1 MYTKLPNEFVD
12 DVMPTIS
19 AISTVV
25 YVAIAR
31 RTIGWQKDSDSIS
44 LSQLVRA
51 TGLTRP
57 SVVKA
62 INELA
67 QRNLIAVTRQQSNQ
81 VSGSNV
87 YTIISGSKQD
97 LPPSQFN
104 LLPSEND
111 LPSVVNDV
119 NYPSKNDLPDVVN
132 DVDHQVVNEIDT
144 QKKDTKR
151 KKDSSAKRDSRLD
164 AWQVQM
170 YRELSRL
177 HVPILFRDQVVQ
189 TVSDPDLWQLVITT
203 WIGRGYRPNAIG
215 PMLEW
220 YQKGIPT
227 NAKRQHSRQSQLR
240 SDDGRRTS
248 NSVSPEEYIAINSN
262 QSANHE

>member
-25 YVAIAR
+25 YLAIAR

-62 INELA
+62 INELT
-67 QRNLIAVTRQQSNQ
+67 QRNLIAVTRQQLNQ
-81 VSGSNV
+81 VSESNV
-87 YTIISGSKQD
+87 YTIILGSKPD
-97 LPPSQFN
+97 LLPSQFN
-104 LLPSEND
+104 LLPD
-111 LPSVVNDV
+111 DDVVKEV
-119 NYPSKNDLPDVVN
+119 NYPSKNDLSDVVN
-132 DVDHQVVNEIDT
+132 EIDYQVVNEIDT

-189 TVSDPDLWQLVITT
+189 IVSDPDLWQLVITT

-227 NAKRQHSRQSQLR
+227 NAKRQHPRQSQLR

-262 QSANHE
+262 QSANHK

>member
-62 INELA
+62 INELT
-67 QRNLIAVTRQQSNQ
+67 QRNLIAVKRQQSNQ
-81 VSGSNV
+81 VSESNV
-87 YTIISGSKQD
+87 YTILTSSKND
-97 LPPSQFN
+97 LLPSQFN
-104 LLPSEND
+104 LLPD
-111 LPSVVNDV
+111 DDVVNKI
-119 NYPSKNDLPDVVN
+119 NYPSKNNLPDVVN
-132 DVDHQVVNEIDT
+132 EIDHQVVNEIDT

-189 TVSDPDLWQLVITT
+189 IVSDPDLWQLVITT

-248 NSVSPEEYIAINSN
+248 ESISPEEYIAINSN
-262 QSANHE
+262 KSANHE

>member
-62 INELA
+62 INELT
-67 QRNLIAVTRQQSNQ
+67 QRNLISVKRQQSNQ
-81 VSGSNV
+81 VSESNV
-87 YTIISGSKQD
+87 YTILTSSKND

-104 LLPSEND
+104 LLPDNA
-111 LPSVVNDV
+111 VVNSV
-119 NYPSKNDLPDVVN
+119 NYPSKNNLPDVVN
-132 DVDHQVVNEIDT
+132 EIDHQVVNEIDT

-151 KKDSSAKRDSRLD
+151 KKESSAKRDSRLD
-164 AWQVQM
+164 TWQVQM

-189 TVSDPDLWQLVITT
+189 IVSDPDLWQLVITT

-227 NAKRQHSRQSQLR
+227 NAKRQHTRQSPLR

-248 NSVSPEEYIAINSN
+248 NSVSPEEYIAINKSTY
-262 QSANHE
+262 HE

>member
-62 INELA
+62 INELT
-67 QRNLIAVTRQQSNQ
+67 QRNLIAVKRQQSNQ
-81 VSGSNV
+81 VSESNV
-87 YTIISGSKQD
+87 YTILTGSKND

-104 LLPSEND
+104 LLPND
-111 LPSVVNDV
+111 DVVNEI
-119 NYPSKNDLPDVVN
+119 NYPSKNNLPDVVN
-132 DVDHQVVNEIDT
+132 EIDHQVVNEIDT

-189 TVSDPDLWQLVITT
+189 IVSDPDLWQLVITT

-227 NAKRQHSRQSQLR
+227 NAKRQHLRQSQLR

-262 QSANHE
+262 KSANHE